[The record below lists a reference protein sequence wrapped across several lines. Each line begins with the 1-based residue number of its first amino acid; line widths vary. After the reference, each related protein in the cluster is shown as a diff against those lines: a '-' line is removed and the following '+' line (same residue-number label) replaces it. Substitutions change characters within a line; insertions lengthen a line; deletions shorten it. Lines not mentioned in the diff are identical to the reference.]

1 MKERRIDMEQISSHE
16 HWIDIRLS
24 QEEMVFLNKAI
35 ITEEQRNDNNEDWKE
50 TTAGIVSR
58 CNLIDTDNW
67 FYETVL
73 KKLIERM
80 YCQDWK
86 LYKKHFIDKEEP
98 LPKFELSE
106 MWVNYQKQHD
116 IVPIHNH
123 GLPLSAPLREH
134 IYSFVIFIKIPTHW
148 EEQQISPKSIK
159 SDIKLS
165 TSASDFQFM
174 WSEKNSEEIKIH
186 TINLSPEDGGRMLF
200 FPSGLMH
207 QVCPFYECEE
217 ERITISGNIQLESIR
232 QKTIIN
238 KPIGEMSEP
247 SSAEIEEKES
257 MLELLQNNIQQ
268 IEQELKH
275 MKLNQK
281 KT

>member
-1 MKERRIDMEQISSHE
+1 MEQISSHE
-16 HWIDIRLS
+16 HWIDVRLS
-24 QEEMVFLNKAI
+24 QEEMVFLNKII
-35 ITEEQRNDNNEDWKE
+35 ITEEQRNDNEDWKE
-50 TTAGIVSR
+50 TTRGIVSR

-73 KKLIERM
+73 KKLSERM

-123 GLPLSAPLREH
+123 GLPLSAPMVEH

-148 EEQQISPKSIK
+148 EEQQIPSKSLK
-159 SDIKLS
+159 SDIMLS
-165 TSASDFQFM
+165 TAASDFQFM
-174 WSEKNSEEIKIH
+174 WSEKNSEEINIH
-186 TINLSPEDGGRMLF
+186 TIHLSPEDGGRMLF
-200 FPSGLMH
+200 FHSGLMH

-217 ERITISGNIQLESIR
+217 ERITISGNIQPLQ

-238 KPIGEMSEP
+238 NPIGEMSGP
-247 SSAEIEEKES
+247 SSVEISSVEIEEKEF
-257 MLELLQNNIQQ
+257 MLELMKNNVQQ
-268 IEQELKH
+268 LEEQLKYI
-275 MKLNQK
+275 KLNRK